1 MRLAT
6 WNIGSALGKDACK
19 SIEYIVQ
26 NIEKNLIDVLC
37 LQEVVTSSENVDF
50 INELKKKL
58 SFKYCSFYELSSA
71 HLEDNTMIGIA
82 ILSKYSIE
90 ESFEIKLTNPNIVFN
105 KNGKSMRSDDKGFL
119 VTEIFYK
126 GKKIKIV
133 TGHMLPFHSLGSDS
147 KKYGH
152 LYREMYSKVKTFC
165 NGFPFILCGDFNS
178 SKLESLVKEL
188 SIDMS
193 NVFHEATRY
202 NGNQN
207 DYIFVSKEWIC
218 KSYRIDMNE
227 YDHFLCV
234 CEVELKSETD
244 LNILH
249 LSDLHYLSQDFF
261 IDEKS
266 KLSKVRENDIR
277 KRLFS
282 EKIFSF
288 SEQIDYVIVSG
299 DITSCGQKEGLMQFE
314 QYVRKMQDSKVF
326 PPSNHFVIVPG
337 NHDVGKDNNRWDGFV
352 ELLGGSFVRP
362 WIEDIDINP
371 HDLLVKFSEL
381 FENEINDI
389 FGFINDKVT
398 LEKVHFPFL
407 LDINNHMFIYAF
419 NSSSISRTN
428 IILNDKDEDFIKKI
442 KSKKMSRDVRQL
454 LNILEN
460 ELQID
465 PSRVEPQELYLFDEF
480 VKMIEMKLD
489 LSTFY
494 KIAVLHHHTTTIS
507 CTEEIKKFDT
517 IVNAGILKK
526 TLSDKGFQIIMHG
539 HKHNPDIFYDTAI
552 ENHKKMLV
560 ISGGTIF
567 GYPNRKENGFYVH
580 TVKENILY
588 SKFIYLNEHKKVD
601 NVVTKLSGDM
611 DIKYGLTLENI
622 YKNVEYRVVQ
632 HINTEIIEGK
642 EYVGWSK
649 NIEERKVGVISTV
662 YGLLILEKLR
672 SNAKYYV
679 QKKEELINSLWQF
692 RHERGGWGA
701 VSQITNTG
709 APEATAWVV
718 FALFM
723 VKSPLYK
730 NALVDLY
737 EILERMKDKINS
749 NFTLGLI
756 IIILCKVDPN
766 SKFIPDYCERLLDS
780 AIKKDGKIK
789 FWCSKCKEDLIR
801 KIEPSIVHTACAIIA
816 LYNSQE
822 SGIISK
828 DLQNELSDTRE
839 ILLNR
844 NFWGNTQE
852 AISIQIGSKE
862 DSLIVHYY
870 TIAWIL
876 KALLQ
881 MNNFIDAS
889 SIQEVVNLLLKDY
902 KNGYWDYEGNFYIWT
917 MYDALTALEAYFLKK

>member
-6 WNIGSALGKDACK
+6 WNIGSALGQDIYKNV
-19 SIEYIVQ
+19 EYIVQ
-26 NIEKNLIDVLC
+26 NIEKNLVDVLC
-37 LQEVVTSSENVDF
+37 LQEVVTSGDATNF
-50 INELKKKL
+50 IDELQRRL
-58 SFKYCSFYELSSA
+58 SFKYSRFYELSSA
-71 HLEDNTMIGIA
+71 HLEDSTMMGIA
-82 ILSKYSIE
+82 VLSRYSIE

-105 KNGKSMRSDDKGFL
+105 KNGKEIRSDDKGFL
-119 VTEIFYK
+119 VTEILYK
-126 GKKIKIV
+126 GKKVKIV

-147 KKYGH
+147 KNYGY
-152 LYREMYSKVKTFC
+152 LYEEMYSKVKIFC

-178 SKLESLVKEL
+178 SKFESLVKEI
-188 SIDMS
+188 SVDML

-207 DYIFVSKEWIC
+207 DYIFISKEWLC
-218 KSYRIDMNE
+218 KSYRVDMNE

-244 LNILH
+244 LNVLH
-249 LSDLHYLSQDFF
+249 LSDIHYLSRDYS

-266 KLSKVRENDIR
+266 RLAKVKESDIR
-277 KRLFS
+277 KRFFS
-282 EKIFSF
+282 EKMLDFI
-288 SEQIDYVIVSG
+288 EPLDYVVVSG
-299 DITSCGQKEGLMQFE
+299 DITTGGNREGFKQFE
-314 QYVRKMQDSKVF
+314 NFVREMQDRKVF

-337 NHDVGKDNNRWDGFV
+337 NHDVGKNNRWDDFAGV
-352 ELLGGSFVRP
+352 LGGSFVRP

-371 HDLLVKFSEL
+371 HDLLRKFSDL
-381 FENEINDI
+381 FENDIEDI
-389 FGFINDKVT
+389 FGFINDRVT

-407 LDINNHMFIYAF
+407 LDISNRIFIYAF

-428 IILNDKDEDFIKKI
+428 IILDDEDEDFIKRL
-442 KSKKMSRDVRQL
+442 KSTKMSRDVNQL
-454 LNILEN
+454 LNILEK

-465 PSRVEPQELYLFDEF
+465 PARVDPQELFLFDEF
-480 VKMIEMKLD
+480 VKRIEMKVD
-489 LSTFY
+489 LSTFH

-507 CTEEIKKFDT
+507 CTEEVKKFDT
-517 IVNAGILKK
+517 IVNAGTFKK
-526 TLSDKGFQIIMHG
+526 MLSDNGFQIVMHG

-552 ENHKKMLV
+552 ENHKKLLV
-560 ISGGTIF
+560 ISGGTVF
-567 GYPNRKENGFYVH
+567 GYPNRKGNGFYIH
-580 TVKENILY
+580 TVKEDALY
-588 SKFIYLNEHKKVD
+588 SKYIYLDENKRVD

-642 EYVGWSK
+642 EYIGWSK

-662 YGLLILEKLR
+662 YGLLILETLG

-679 QKKEELINSLWQF
+679 QKKEELIRSLWQF
-692 RHERGGWGA
+692 RHESGGWGA

-718 FALFM
+718 LALFS
-723 VKSPLYK
+723 VKSSLYK
-730 NALVDLY
+730 DALKDLY
-737 EILERMKDKINS
+737 EILERMKDSINS

-756 IIILCKVDPN
+756 INILCKVDPD
-766 SKFIPDYCERLLDS
+766 SKYIPDYCERLLDS
-780 AIKKDGKIK
+780 AVKKDGKVK
-789 FWCSKCKEDLIR
+789 FWCSKCKENLIR

-822 SGIISK
+822 KGIISR

-839 ILLNR
+839 ILLNKK
-844 NFWGNTQE
+844 FWGNTHE
-852 AISIQIGSKE
+852 AISVQIGNKE

-881 MNNFIDAS
+881 MDNFIDIS
-889 SIQEVVNLLLKDY
+889 LTQEAVDLLLKDY

-917 MYDALTALEAYFLKK
+917 IYDALTALEAYLLKK